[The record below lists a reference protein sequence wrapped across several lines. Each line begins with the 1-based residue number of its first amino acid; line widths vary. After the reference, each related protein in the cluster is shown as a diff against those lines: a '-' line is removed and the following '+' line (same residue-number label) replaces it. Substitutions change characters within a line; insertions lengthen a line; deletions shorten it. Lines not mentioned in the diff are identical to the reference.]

1 MNKRVLIIVSVSALV
16 LIILLVVVYFMGKR
30 AKQKAS
36 QTKVGNDEAGT
47 TALTQAEIDKLKALA
62 IALHND
68 MDGINFSY
76 QDDLYEKMNLLSDTE
91 LVALSNI
98 FNVMYE
104 GESGETFLQWF
115 DGEFWKQEGIIF
127 AEFINDLKRRMVNL
141 GIS

>member
-1 MNKRVLIIVSVSALV
+1 MNKRALIIVSVSILV
-16 LIILLVVVYFMGKR
+16 FIIILVIVYYMGKR

-36 QTKVGNDEAGT
+36 QTKVGSDEAGT
-47 TALTQAEIDKLKALA
+47 TVLTQAEIDKLKALA

-76 QDDLYEKMNLLSDTE
+76 QDDLYEKMNLLSDTQ

-104 GESGETFLQWF
+104 SESGETFLQWF
-115 DGEFWKQEGIIF
+115 DGEYWKQEGILF
-127 AEFINDLKRRMVNL
+127 SEFILDLKKRMVNL